1 MRTTVV
7 WIGSA
12 APAELARECEQRGL
26 IVRSEA
32 TMPDEVGSD
41 LRALLVDIDDRDALR
56 ALGSHIRGLRD
67 GGILVGLVSRNR
79 TELVNDV
86 QAQLGEG
93 LSAGP
98 PPVFVLG
105 DEGGMESIAER
116 CLRHEAGPSA
126 GVLPTVIVQPELDL
140 PDRQL
145 VQRAFGG
152 MTRVK
157 LTPLHDGFSAAKVW
171 RAETVDIRGRTRVPM
186 VVKLDELTRIRR
198 EISNIRTHVA
208 EFVPSQSYAQLVDE
222 RCVEGARCGL
232 LVGHFVAGARS
243 LRDLLR
249 TTDRHNATTVIT
261 SLFDG
266 PLGGWRNNA
275 REDLPVALGRAYR
288 TWRVL
293 QEGDALDGACALARA
308 RRYTT
313 VRNAAELV
321 AVLDRLRPVRVRVC
335 MAHGDLQAR
344 NIFVRDSGSAPV
356 MIDFF
361 LTEYESTLSRDPATL
376 DVTLAFDSE
385 ARLDIADIAAL
396 YRPGHLLDVGQ
407 HHDGF
412 RAAIEQIRALCVRD
426 RVTEWEYAVS
436 CACYLLRLARLGVE
450 YETISL
456 QLVAAAYAHASELI
470 GWLETAPIPEVLL

>member
-7 WIGSA
+7 WIGRA
-12 APAELARECEQRGL
+12 APPELSRECERRGL
-26 IVRSEA
+26 IVRSNA
-32 TMPDEVGSD
+32 TLPDEVGSD

-56 ALGSHIRGLRD
+56 ALGSQIRALRD
-67 GGILVGLVSRNR
+67 AGILVALVSRNR
-79 TELVNDV
+79 NELVNDV
-86 QAQLGEG
+86 QAHLGEG

-116 CLRHEAGPSA
+116 CLSHEVGPSEA
-126 GVLPTVIVQPELDL
+126 APPRVVVQPELDL
-140 PDRQL
+140 RDRRL

-152 MTRVK
+152 MTQVK
-157 LTPLHDGFSAAKVW
+157 LTPLHEGFSTAKVW
-171 RAETVDIRGRTRVPM
+171 RAEAIDIRGRTRVPM

-222 RCVEGARCGL
+222 RCVEGAMSGL

-249 TTDRHNATTVIT
+249 TTDRHNATTVIN

-275 REDLPVALGRAYR
+275 REDLPLALGRAYR

-308 RRYTT
+308 RRYAT
-313 VRNAAELV
+313 VRSAAELV
-321 AVLDRLRPVRVRVC
+321 AVLDRLPPVRVRVC

-361 LTEYESTLSRDPATL
+361 LTEYESALSRDPATL

-385 ARLDIADIAAL
+385 ARLDIAAIAAL
-396 YRPGHLLDVGQ
+396 YRPGHLLDVGP

-456 QLVAAAYAHASELI
+456 QLVAAAYAHASELV
-470 GWLETAPIPEVLL
+470 GWLETAPVPEVLQ

>member
-1 MRTTVV
+1 MKTKIV
-7 WIGSA
+7 WIGSG
-12 APAELARECEQRGL
+12 APPQLVRECEQRGL
-26 IVRSEA
+26 FVRSEA
-32 TMPDEVGSD
+32 TVPHEADSD
-41 LRALLVDIDDRDALR
+41 LRAVLVDIDDRDALR
-56 ALGSHIRGLRD
+56 ALTSRIRGLRD

-79 TELVNDV
+79 AELVNDL

-98 PPVFVLG
+98 PPVFVIA
-105 DEGGMESIAER
+105 DEGAMQSIAER
-116 CLRHEAGPSA
+116 CLRHEVGPSA
-126 GVLPTVIVQPELDL
+126 GPVPTVIVQPELDL
-140 PDRQL
+140 RDRQL

-152 MTRVK
+152 MTQVK
-157 LTPLHDGFSAAKVW
+157 LTPLHDGFSTAKVW
-171 RAETVDIRGRTRVPM
+171 RAEAVDVRGRTRVPM
-186 VVKLDELTRIRR
+186 VVKLDELPRIRR
-198 EISNIRTHVA
+198 EIANIRTHVA

-222 RCVEGARCGL
+222 RCVEGARSGL

-275 REDLPVALGRAYR
+275 REDLPLALGRAYR

-308 RRYTT
+308 RGYASVGTASELI
-313 VRNAAELV
+313 AALE
-321 AVLDRLRPVRVRVC
+321 RLPPARVRVC

-356 MIDFF
+356 MIDFY
-361 LTEYESTLSRDPATL
+361 LTEYESALSRDPATL

-385 ARLDIADIAAL
+385 ARLDTTDIAAL
-396 YRPGHLLDVGQ
+396 YRPGHLLGGGH

-412 RAAIEQIRALCVRD
+412 RAAIEQVRALCVRD
-426 RVTEWEYAVS
+426 RVTEWEYALS

-450 YETISL
+450 HETIPL
-456 QLVAAAYAHASELI
+456 RLVAVAYALASELV